1 MPVFLAIP
9 LKTDSAALNKAV
21 EAKFMGTID
30 RYKLQADAGWLIN
43 YSGTTVELCNFLG
56 ITGQESGEHSLIG
69 SAMVVPV
76 TTYYGRGPSNM
87 WEWIKTRLET

>member
-56 ITGQESGEHSLIG
+56 ITGQDRSRVSIL
-69 SAMVVPV
+69 
-76 TTYYGRGPSNM
+76 
-87 WEWIKTRLET
+87 